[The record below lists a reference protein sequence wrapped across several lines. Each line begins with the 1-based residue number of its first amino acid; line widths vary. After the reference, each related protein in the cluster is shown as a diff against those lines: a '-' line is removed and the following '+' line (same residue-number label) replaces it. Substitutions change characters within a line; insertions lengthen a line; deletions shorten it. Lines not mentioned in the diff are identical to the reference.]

1 MRQEQRSV
9 SGEPV
14 VITESLGGSPL
25 SRAARA
31 GQLPQ
36 WYRAVPRGAEWHSY
50 VSEVA
55 ASVPPTWYDALS
67 PAFRAEGAALDRI
80 QRSAGGKGI
89 VVTTG
94 QQPGMFGGAL
104 MTFVKA
110 IAARALADT
119 IEQTTGTPVAPVFWA
134 ATDDA
139 DFDEASVVSVALDG
153 GARELRITERSVAG
167 TPMARVPLA
176 GRELDALAVALR
188 EACGSAAHPS
198 YLEMA
203 LDAYRDGATVGDAYV
218 ALMRGV
224 LQPLGIAVLDA
235 SHPAV
240 LDAARSTLE
249 RAARNATSV
258 ADVVRRRNEDIVAAG
273 LTPQV
278 EEVADLSLVFAN
290 SDGTK
295 RRLTLDEAPA
305 ARDATLSATVLV
317 RPAMERA
324 ILPTAAYLGGPGEVA
339 YFAQVNA
346 VAEAL
351 GIPQPLVVP
360 RWSTTILEPRIQRIL
375 DDFGADVS
383 MLADPHALDGR
394 IARQLMPP
402 DVARALAEARE
413 HAAHDADALRRSSR
427 ELMPAAA
434 VDGMAKAIGH
444 RLDRMERR
452 LLAAVKRRETDAMRR
467 IATARGSLFPHGV
480 RQERKLSFIPFLARY
495 GAPLVEQMLEAARA
509 HARAIVAGTPS
520 MTPPPASAPARV

>member
-1 MRQEQRSV
+1 M
-9 SGEPV
+9 SGEPI
-14 VITESLGGSPL
+14 VITEPLGGSPL

-36 WYRAVPRGAEWHSY
+36 WYRIIPRGTDWRAY
-50 VSEVA
+50 VSDVR
-55 ASVPPTWYDALS
+55 ASVPANWYDELA
-67 PAFRAEGAALDRI
+67 PAFRAEGAALERI
-80 QRSAGGKGI
+80 RKSAGGKGI

-104 MTFVKA
+104 MTLVKA
-110 IAARALADT
+110 IAARALADV
-119 IEQTTGTPVAPVFWA
+119 IEEATGTPVAPVFWA

-153 GARELRITERSVAG
+153 GAKELRLTARSSAG
-167 TPMARVPLA
+167 TPMSRVPMS
-176 GRELDALAVALR
+176 GTEVDALAVFLR
-188 EACGSAAHPS
+188 EAAGSVAHPS

-218 ALMRGV
+218 SLMRGI

-240 LDAARSTLE
+240 SSAGRGILE
-249 RAARNATSV
+249 RAAREAVSL
-258 ADVVRRRNEDIVAAG
+258 AEIVRVRGDEIRAAG
-273 LTPQV
+273 FTPQV
-278 EEVADLSLVFAN
+278 EEVANLSLVFAN

-295 RRLTLDEAPA
+295 RRLTIDEAPSS
-305 ARDATLSATVLV
+305 RDAALSATVLV
-317 RPAMERA
+317 RPALERA
-324 ILPTAAYLGGPGEVA
+324 ILPTAAYVGGPGEVA

-351 GIPQPLVVP
+351 GIPTPLVVP
-360 RWSTTILEPRIQRIL
+360 RWSTTIVEPRIQRML
-375 DDFGADVS
+375 DELGADPS
-383 MLADPHALDGR
+383 MFADPHALEGR
-394 IARQLMPP
+394 VAREHLPG
-402 DVARALAEARE
+402 DVARAIAEARA
-413 HAAHDADALRRSSR
+413 HAVHDADALRRASV
-427 ELMPAAA
+427 ELMPPAAIE
-434 VDGMAKAIGH
+434 GMARTIEH
-444 RLDRMERR
+444 RIARLERR

-495 GAPLVEQMLEAARA
+495 GAPLLEQMLEAAGA

>member
-1 MRQEQRSV
+1 M
-9 SGEPV
+9 SGEPI
-14 VITESLGGSPL
+14 VITESLGGSLL

-36 WYRAVPRGAEWHSY
+36 WYRPIPRGTDWLAY
-50 VSEVA
+50 VAGVR
-55 ASVPPTWYDALS
+55 ASVPANWYDELA
-67 PAFRAEGAALDRI
+67 PAIRAEGAALERI
-80 QRSAGGKGI
+80 RKSADGKGI

-104 MTFVKA
+104 MTLVKA

-153 GARELRITERSVAG
+153 GAKELRLAERAAAG
-167 TPMARVPLA
+167 TPMSRVPLS
-176 GRELDALAVALR
+176 GKEVDALAAVLR
-188 EACGSAAHPS
+188 EAAGSAAHPS

-203 LDAYRDGATVGDAYV
+203 LDAYRGGVTVGDAYV
-218 ALMRGV
+218 TLMRGI

-240 LDAARSTLE
+240 LSAGRGVFE
-249 RAARNATSV
+249 RAARAAVSL
-258 ADVVRRRNEDIVAAG
+258 AEVVRGRGDEIRTAG
-273 LTPQV
+273 FTPQV

-295 RRLTLDEAPA
+295 RRLTISEAPS

-324 ILPTAAYLGGPGEVA
+324 ILPTAAYVGGPGEVA

-346 VAEAL
+346 VADAL
-351 GIPQPLVVP
+351 EIPTPLVVP
-360 RWSTTILEPRIQRIL
+360 RWSTTIVEPRIQRIL
-375 DDFGADVS
+375 DELGADVS
-383 MLADPHALDGR
+383 MLADPHALEGR
-394 IARQLMPP
+394 VARQHMPA
-402 DVARALAEARE
+402 DVARVIAEVRE
-413 HAAHDADALRRSSR
+413 HASHDADALRRASR

-434 VDGMAKAIGH
+434 IDGMVRSVAH
-444 RLDRMERR
+444 RLDRLERR
-452 LLAAVKRRETDAMRR
+452 LLAAVKRREADEMRR

-495 GAPLVEQMLEAARA
+495 GAPLLEQMLEAAGL
-509 HARAIVAGTPS
+509 HARGIVSGTPS
-520 MTPPPASAPARV
+520 MTPPPASSPARV

>member
-1 MRQEQRSV
+1 M
-9 SGEPV
+9 SGEPIL
-14 VITESLGGSPL
+14 ITESLGGSPL

-36 WYRAVPRGAEWHSY
+36 WYRAIPRGADWRAY
-50 VSEVA
+50 VADVT
-55 ASVPPTWYDALS
+55 ASVPANWYDELA
-67 PAFRAEGAALDRI
+67 PAIRAEGAALERI
-80 QRSAGGKGI
+80 RRSAGGKGI

-104 MTFVKA
+104 MTLVKA
-110 IAARALADT
+110 ITARALADAL
-119 IEQTTGTPVAPVFWA
+119 EQATGAPVAPVFWA

-153 GARELRITERSVAG
+153 GAKELRLTQRSPAG
-167 TPMARVPLA
+167 TPMARVPLS
-176 GRELDALAVALR
+176 GKEVDALAVFLR
-188 EACGSAAHPS
+188 EAAGSAAHPS
-198 YLEMA
+198 FLDMA
-203 LDAYRDGATVGDAYV
+203 LEAYRDGVTIGDAYV
-218 ALMRGV
+218 TLMRGI

-240 LDAARSTLE
+240 ASAGRRVFE
-249 RAARNATSV
+249 RAAREAVSL
-258 ADVVRRRNEDIVAAG
+258 AEIVRIRGDEIRSAG
-273 LTPQV
+273 FTPQV
-278 EEVADLSLVFAN
+278 EEIANLSLVFAN

-295 RRLTLDEAPA
+295 RRLTIDEAPSS
-305 ARDATLSATVLV
+305 RDGTLSATVLV

-346 VAEAL
+346 VAQAL
-351 GIPQPLVVP
+351 EIPTPLVVP
-360 RWSTTILEPRIQRIL
+360 RWSTTIVEPRIQRIL
-375 DDFGADVS
+375 DELGADVS
-383 MLADPHALDGR
+383 MLADPHALEGR
-394 IARQLMPP
+394 VAREHMPA
-402 DVARALAEARE
+402 DVTRALAEARE
-413 HAAHDADALRRSSR
+413 HAAHDADALRRASR

-434 VDGMAKAIGH
+434 IDGMARTIEH
-444 RLDRMERR
+444 RIERLERR
-452 LLAAVKRRETDAMRR
+452 LLAAVKRRETDGMRR

-495 GAPLVEQMLEAARA
+495 GAPLLEQMLEAAGT